1 MIGRWCAAVAAVIG
15 VMVAGGPAAADEVDF
30 YQPPPVLPGAAGDL
44 IRTEPMPL
52 AWQVG
57 AFPAEATRIMYRS
70 TDTHGSANAVTG
82 TYFDPAVP
90 WNGPGPRPLVS
101 LAPATQGQGDQCA
114 PSKTMGTVL
123 AYTPPSNVVASYEV
137 VFVNA
142 LLSRGIAVVVTDY
155 EGLGTPGVHTY
166 VNRAAEAH
174 AVLDAARAAQRLPGT
189 GITPDAP
196 VALWGYSQ
204 GGGASAAAVE
214 LQTEYA
220 PELDVRGAYAGAPPA
235 DLAATLEQIDGTILT
250 GAIGYTLNGIVQ
262 AYPEARP
269 MIEEQMN
276 DRGRQM
282 LADVQQQCVGE
293 TRMKYGFQRTAS
305 FTRTGEPLALVTA
318 RYPLLAVDLTAE
330 QRIGNRTP
338 KAPVLIQS
346 GVNDDLVPTG
356 QARQLADDWCARG
369 ATVQF
374 SENPLL
380 PINTGAGLNHSGPYP
395 LGTPEALSWITDRFS
410 GVPAPGN
417 CRVP

>member
-1 MIGRWCAAVAAVIG
+1 MIGRWCAAAAAVIG
-15 VMVAGGPAAADEVDF
+15 VVVAGSPAATAQVDF

-52 AWQVG
+52 VWQAG
-57 AFPAEATRIMYRS
+57 AFPTTATRIMYRS
-70 TDTHGSANAVTG
+70 NDTHGSANAVTG

-90 WNGPGPRPLVS
+90 WNGPGSRPLVS
-101 LAPATQGQGDQCA
+101 LAPGTQGQGDQCA

-123 AYTPPSNVVASYEV
+123 DYTPPSNVIVSYEV

-189 GITPDAP
+189 GITPDGP

-204 GGGASAAAVE
+204 GGGASAAAAE
-214 LQTEYA
+214 LQPEYA

-235 DLAATLEQIDGTILT
+235 DLAATLEQIDGTILV
-250 GAIGYTLNGIVQ
+250 GAIGYTLNGIAQ
-262 AYPEARP
+262 AYPDARP
-269 MIEEQMN
+269 MVEELMN

-293 TRMKYGFQRTAS
+293 TRITYGFQRTSS
-305 FTRTGEPLALVTA
+305 FTRSGEPLAVVAA
-318 RYPLLAVDLTAE
+318 REPLARDLIAE

-338 KAPVLIQS
+338 QAPVLIES
-346 GVNDDLVPTG
+346 GVHDDLVPFG
-356 QARQLADDWCARG
+356 QARQLADDWCAKG
-369 ATVQF
+369 ATVRF
-374 SENPLL
+374 SENLL
-380 PINTGAGLNHSGPYP
+380 PPIRPGAGINHAAPYP
-395 LGTPEALSWITDRFS
+395 LGSPEALTWITDRFYGAS
-410 GVPAPGN
+410 EPGN
-417 CRVP
+417 CRAR